1 MTTPTHPSPRHARAV
16 HPGLPTAGATA
27 ALLALA
33 VLAGCAAP
41 PPAPSAP
48 PPPTMAPS
56 PAPAPVAAPTPAPRA
71 PVAAPVAPAAPS
83 SLDTLETILNRVSGD
98 SGVKIERT
106 PTGALLL
113 RATGDTAFTSGSS
126 ALSPRFVDFLQQLS
140 NGLLTYGS
148 LSAKVSGHTDSVGDA
163 TLNDR
168 LSSARA
174 QATVQRLTSLGVP
187 ANRLLAEGKGQRE
200 PIASNDSPEGR
211 AANRR
216 VDVLIIETG
225 R

>member
-1 MTTPTHPSPRHARAV
+1 MTPASRKTPTRNTSAIT
-16 HPGLPTAGATA
+16 GLLIATA
-27 ALLALA
+27 AVIAT
-33 VLAGCAAP
+33 LAGCAAP

-48 PPPTMAPS
+48 PPPPAVAPAPARAPAAA
-56 PAPAPVAAPTPAPRA
+56 PAPAPRPA
-71 PVAAPVAPAAPS
+71 AAPVAPAAPS

-106 PTGALLL
+106 STGAMLL
-113 RATGDTAFTSGSS
+113 RATGDTAFASGSS
-126 ALSPRFVDFLQQLS
+126 ALSPRFVDFLQQLA
-140 NGLLTYGS
+140 NGLQTYTS

-168 LSSARA
+168 LSAARA

-187 ANRLLAEGKGQRE
+187 ANRLLAEGKGQGE
-200 PIASNDSPEGR
+200 PIAGNDTAEGR

-216 VDVLIIETG
+216 VDILVIDTG